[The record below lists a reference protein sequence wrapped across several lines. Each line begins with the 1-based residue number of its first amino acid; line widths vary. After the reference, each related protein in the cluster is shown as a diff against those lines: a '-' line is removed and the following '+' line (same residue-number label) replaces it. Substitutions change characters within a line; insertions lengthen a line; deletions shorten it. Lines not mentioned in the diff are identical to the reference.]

1 MEKEQLLAELKAA
14 LLAEDTPKINVLGR
28 QMVELDENAPDGYYY
43 LGEAALLTGQYE
55 NAELLLAKAIEL
67 DENNDDLRLR
77 FAAVKIAKGEHEDA
91 CLVYVMV
98 LENDANNVAA
108 LFGLAQFYLDYEQ
121 DGEQALQF
129 IEQIQAIQPNLPAAQ
144 LLKIRALLLAEDFD
158 AALAEAQAAIN
169 SSNSEAAHLL
179 KISILSNL
187 VDSQAAMQK
196 AYADLVAAYPDSTA
210 HALNYANFLAANQAW
225 AQAEAVATPVL
236 EKDGYN
242 PVVAELIGVAQSEQ
256 GKHAAAIA
264 TFDALVAHEPQDWSA
279 YLKRANA
286 KLGANDSKAAL
297 LDLKEAE
304 KYVSDASRAD
314 LLLQQAVLFLQFG
327 QLKEAYSNYKK
338 LSETEGYAGEGFF
351 GMAKVY
357 QKSNTAPDK
366 AFEAL
371 QKAVAARQPEAK
383 AFMQSHYAAQVAA
396 LAGKLTADYAAFAAQ
411 NQASKALQP
420 LFGKIWR
427 YSPSINPM
435 DDLPADLAKR
445 FQAAL
450 ADVTIIIT
458 AQGVAIANPMEKK
471 AQLGVYKIEKESP
484 AAVQLQL
491 HPLDGSRP
499 YSVQISPKAA
509 YLLYRPAGSTDYLL
523 LKECPA
529 AEAAAE
535 AKMLKKYFAAQD
547 LDFLGDSVQFVK
559 TILA

>member
-14 LLAEDTPKINVLGR
+14 LLAEDTAKINVLGR

-67 DENNDDLRLR
+67 DENNDNLRLR
-77 FAAVKIAKGEHEDA
+77 FAAVKTAKGEHEDA

-98 LENDANNVAA
+98 LENDANNIAA
-108 LFGLAQFYLDYEQ
+108 LLGLAQFYLDQEQ
-121 DGEQALQF
+121 DGEQALRF
-129 IEQIQAIQPNLPAAQ
+129 IEQILAIQPTLFVAQ
-144 LLKIRALLLAEDFD
+144 MLKIRALLLAEEFD
-158 AALAEAQAAIN
+158 AALTEAQNAIN

-187 VDSQAAMQK
+187 VDSQAAMKK
-196 AYADLVAAYPDSTA
+196 AYADLVAAYPNSTA
-210 HALNYANFLAANQAW
+210 HALNYANFLAANQEW
-225 AQAEAVATPVL
+225 AEAEAVATPVL
-236 EKDGYN
+236 NIEGYN
-242 PVVAELIGVAQSEQ
+242 PVAAELIGVAQSEQ

-264 TFDALVAHEPQDWSA
+264 TFDTLVAHEPQDWSV

-304 KYVSDASRAD
+304 KYVSDASRPD

-327 QLKEAYSNYKK
+327 QLKEAYANYKK
-338 LSETEGYAGEGFF
+338 LSETESYEGEGFF

-366 AFEAL
+366 AFDAL
-371 QKAVAARQPEAK
+371 QKAIAKGQREAK
-383 AFMQSHYAAQVAA
+383 DFMQTHYAAQVAA
-396 LAGKLTADYAAFAAQ
+396 LADKLTADYAAFFAQ
-411 NQASKALQP
+411 NEASKALQP
-420 LFGKIWR
+420 LFGKVWR
-427 YSPSINPM
+427 YSPSLNPM

-445 FQAAL
+445 FQTAL

-458 AQGVAIANPMEKK
+458 AKGIAIANPMEKK

-491 HPLDGSRP
+491 HPLDGGRS
-499 YSVQISPKAA
+499 YAVQISPKGA

-529 AEAAAE
+529 EQVAAE
-535 AKMLKKYFAAQD
+535 AKMLKKYFAPQD

-559 TILA
+559 TVLA